1 VILSQ
6 VAVKRKMNGA
16 PFGNRTPL
24 DKQALA
30 CIILLMSN
38 ITDEYKNGRRSRTK
52 GEASRVRLLAAAT
65 AAFAERGYHDTKVSD
80 IVHAAG
86 LTQPAFYLYFASK
99 EAIFAE
105 LIASFQAQLQ
115 QLASAVLPPASS
127 SSSTIADH
135 IRANLEAL
143 YRLLDA
149 DHQLTHVVLVH
160 NPDADRLRDELAAL
174 MRVQLEQAQA
184 TGVLRTSL
192 DLDVVAFA
200 LIGMAEQLARR
211 WLLTGE
217 KDVVALA
224 AAHADLALNGV
235 FKSQ

>member
-1 VILSQ
+1 
-6 VAVKRKMNGA
+6 M
-16 PFGNRTPL
+16 
-24 DKQALA
+24 D
-30 CIILLMSN
+30 N
-38 ITDEYKNGRRSRTK
+38 ITGKYQNKQRRRTK
-52 GEASRVRLLAAAT
+52 GEASRARLLAAAT

-80 IVHAAG
+80 IVQAAG

-115 QLASAVLPPASS
+115 QLVGAVLPPASGDPT
-127 SSSTIADH
+127 TIAGH

-149 DHQLTHVVLVH
+149 DHQLTHVVLFH
-160 NPDADRLRDELAAL
+160 NPDADSLRDELAAL

-184 TGVLRTSL
+184 AGVLRTDL
-192 DLDVVAFA
+192 DLEVAAFA

-224 AAHADLALNGV
+224 ATHADLALNGV
-235 FKSQ
+235 LQPSR